1 MAPLRRLVTLRRGA
15 RTNMGLSARG
25 LVKTPRNRFEL
36 RSQAKNGVN
45 GWEHP
50 VYGDNM
56 NTRIT
61 LDSAG
66 RVVIPKGLREELHL
80 QPGDELD
87 LEASD
92 EQITLRPVRE
102 APPLSKEQGI
112 WVFRTGHPLP
122 ASATDDVLQRGR
134 RGRDREN
141 LGRGK

>member
-1 MAPLRRLVTLRRGA
+1 MSPTLVLG
-15 RTNMGLSARG
+15 
-25 LVKTPRNRFEL
+25 P
-36 RSQAKNGVN
+36 AKNGID

-50 VYGDNM
+50 VYGDTM

-102 APPLSKEQGI
+102 TPPLSKEQSI

-122 ASATDDVLQRGR
+122 ASATDDVVQRSR
-134 RGRDREN
+134 RDRDREK
-141 LGRGK
+141 LGPGK